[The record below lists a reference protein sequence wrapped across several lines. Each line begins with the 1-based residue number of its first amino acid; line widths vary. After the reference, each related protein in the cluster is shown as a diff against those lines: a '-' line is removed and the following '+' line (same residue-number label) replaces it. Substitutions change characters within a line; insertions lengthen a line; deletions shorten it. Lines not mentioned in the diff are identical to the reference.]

1 MHTKRIAQEYNKRK
15 QNRSPSSQRFQTY
28 VSKKTDR
35 DYISKDL
42 ECEILQ
48 DWVASDIYA
57 KK

>member
-1 MHTKRIAQEYNKRK
+1 M
-15 QNRSPSSQRFQTY
+15 SQ
-28 VSKKTDR
+28 KTDR

-42 ECEILQ
+42 EYEILQ